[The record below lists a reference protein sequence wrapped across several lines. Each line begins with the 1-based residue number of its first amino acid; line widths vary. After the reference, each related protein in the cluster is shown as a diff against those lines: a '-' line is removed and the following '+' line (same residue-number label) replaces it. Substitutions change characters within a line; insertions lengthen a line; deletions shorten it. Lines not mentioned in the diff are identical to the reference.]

1 MLTAL
6 VLSSLIGATAPEA
19 DAAPAEFIDDVKVI
33 FNVVT
38 CQGGALPEGLDAK
51 TVAWYCERQKPHM
64 ARFTEHWGT
73 GGKEFLAGL
82 RPPSLPAELVYP
94 FGGGDMMMALNSF
107 PDAKVIT
114 TMSLELAGDPRRFK
128 LVKEA
133 AVLKA
138 SLNGLLMTSN
148 TTLLSNDSKSV
159 NLSSIQRGELPG
171 QLSMHLIGLALHS
184 MEPVSVRFFRIEP
197 DGALHYYSRSEIEA
211 LEGTKASKLKE
222 EWKSPDFSPAFANV
236 EVQFVP
242 MGQPAAAHRIHRHI
256 AADLSNDGFKKNPG
270 LLAHLE
276 AKGHVAAMTKAA
288 SYLLWNSNFSVIRD
302 YLSSHLEFMFSDS
315 TGLLPKFVKKA
326 GLTMETYGSFHQSFL
341 NTAETSQEDLRK
353 EFAAQPRRSLP
364 MRFGYPDG
372 SPEKRSHMMVTHRP
386 DATPS
391 TPDAGK

>member
-1 MLTAL
+1 MLNAL
-6 VLSSLIGATAPEA
+6 VLATLLGAPAESEGG
-19 DAAPAEFIDDVKVI
+19 PAEFIDDVKVI

-38 CQGGALPEGLDAK
+38 CQGGALPETMDAK
-51 TVAWYCERQKPHM
+51 PVAWYCERQKPHM

-73 GGKEFLAGL
+73 GGKAFLGSL
-82 RPPSLPAELVYP
+82 RPAVLPPELVYP

-128 LVKEA
+128 LVKEPSM
-133 AVLKA
+133 LKQ
-138 SLNGLLMTSN
+138 SLQGLLTTSN

-184 MEPVSVRFFRIEP
+184 MEPVSVRFFRVEP
-197 DGALHYYSRSEIEA
+197 DGTLHYYSQAEIDA
-211 LEGTKASKLKE
+211 LEGTRATKLKS

-242 MGQPAAAHRIHRHI
+242 KGEPNAPRRIHRHI

-270 LLAHLE
+270 LLTHLE

-288 SYLLWNSNFSVIRD
+288 SYLLWNASFSTIRD
-302 YLSSHLEFMFSDS
+302 YLSSHLDFMFSDS

-326 GLTMETYGSFHQSFL
+326 GLAMETYGSFHQSFL
-341 NTAETSQEDLRK
+341 NTAEASQEDLRK
-353 EFAAQPRRSLP
+353 EFAAQPKRKLP

-386 DATPS
+386 DS
-391 TPDAGK
+391 SDAGT